1 MPYSLELNSASSR
14 IRTRDLVTRISANH
28 LPIQALLEAMIK
40 DALNVQQ
47 CYVNRNNFSKLSY
60 LPSEKKSAL
69 KGNNLLPVGALTPT
83 GSNFLSFQKGLGM
96 QEGKQEVTKVVSLV
110 KMVKKI
116 PGVNSHI
123 SDK

>member
-1 MPYSLELNSASSR
+1 M
-14 IRTRDLVTRISANH
+14 IR
-28 LPIQALLEAMIK
+28 
-40 DALNVQQ
+40 DALNAQQ

-69 KGNNLLPVGALTPT
+69 EGKNLLPVVALTPT